1 MGNLLD
7 RTDWMGEF
15 FAPDDYAN
23 RFCGRLSYTAEDGVE
38 LDYFEIVTPSKQHFS
53 PRIADILY
61 GYLNTGSRC
70 TLFGK
75 LSKGISVRLHGGHSI
90 MQGGQRFPVLVIGG
104 FVSSAKVYS
113 RVSFT
118 LSGMQEFF
126 TPKKRRNMLKLSPEP
141 LLKAQT
147 SYGTIGIY
155 NTARLSPLIGIESLV
170 HSDHAMA
177 QQKLINSFNKIKNCY
192 PNSSYESKSNLSHY
206 ITISLNHETSIIEIL
221 KYVSDIAG
229 LFALLTCT
237 PIYPEYIDIMTN
249 EQDGPEILKVYPTMI
264 REQRTIE
271 LATQENHNV
280 LMPITYS
287 TIDLAKTFE
296 AWHAQANGY
305 SVIVSAIQNETGF
318 RNVHSLHGEIVLY
331 STQLEYISKTRVKG
345 DKEKYNY
352 PLQTYASPKVKAGL
366 EQLFEKTSRTQT
378 LGEAISN
385 LRNEIAHPMKP
396 KKLLN
401 KLSLQD
407 LADIAR
413 YLQMTIIAFILT
425 ELGIA
430 EATVEAYQNKFM
442 PKHEYGNETKG

>member
-1 MGNLLD
+1 
-7 RTDWMGEF
+7 MGEF
-15 FAPDDYAN
+15 FAPDDYEN
-23 RFCGRLSYTAEDGVE
+23 RFSGRLSYTAEDGVE
-38 LDYFEIVTPSKQHFS
+38 LDYFEIVTPAKQHLS
-53 PRIADILY
+53 PRIANILY
-61 GYLNTGSRC
+61 GYLNTGNRC
-70 TLFGK
+70 TLFGE
-75 LSKGISVRLHGGHSI
+75 LSKGISIPLHGGHSI
-90 MQGGQRFPVLVIGG
+90 MHGRQGFPVLVIGG

-113 RVSFT
+113 NVSFT

-141 LLKAQT
+141 LLKAKT

-155 NTARLSPLIGIESLV
+155 NTARLSPLLGIESLV
-170 HSDHAMA
+170 HSDDVTA
-177 QQKLINSFNKIKNCY
+177 QQKLINAFKEIKNCY
-192 PNSSYESKSNLSHY
+192 PNSHFESKNDLSHY
-206 ITISLNHETSIIEIL
+206 ITISLNHEKSIKEIL
-221 KYVSDIAG
+221 KHVFDIAG

-237 PIYPEYIDIMTN
+237 PVYPENIDIMTN
-249 EQDGPEILKVYPTMI
+249 EQDDPEILKVYPTMI
-264 REQRTIE
+264 REQRTIG
-271 LATQENHNV
+271 LAARENHYV

-296 AWHAQANGY
+296 AWHAQSNAY

-318 RNVHSLHGEIVLY
+318 RNMHSLHGEIVLY
-331 STQLEYISKTRVKG
+331 STQLEYISNTRVRAKN
-345 DKEKYNY
+345 EKYDY
-352 PLQTYASPKVKAGL
+352 PLQTYASPKVRAGL
-366 EQLFEKTSRTQT
+366 KQLFEKTNKTQT
-378 LGEAISN
+378 LGETISD
-385 LRNEIAHPMKP
+385 LRNEIAHTKKQ

-442 PKHEYGNETKG
+442 PKHEYR